1 MGDESKRRSK
11 GTKMKTVT
19 RDTAANDL
27 HDAAANATNER
38 TKFCVGF
45 LDKQS

>member
-1 MGDESKRRSK
+1 ME
-11 GTKMKTVT
+11 TVAGE
-19 RDTAANDL
+19 TAANDV
-27 HDAAANATNER
+27 HDAEAYATNEG